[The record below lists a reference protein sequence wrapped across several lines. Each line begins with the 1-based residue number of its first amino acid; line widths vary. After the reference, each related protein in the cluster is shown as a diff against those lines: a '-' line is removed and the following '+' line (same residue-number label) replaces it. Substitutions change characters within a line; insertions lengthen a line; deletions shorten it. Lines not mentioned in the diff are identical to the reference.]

1 MKNDVMSTTSDYF
14 GTCITLIKK
23 KKNIRKYRWDNQ
35 NGQYRETF
43 SFTILIDI
51 NQCTVYRRLL
61 RLHALFEV

>member
-23 KKNIRKYRWDNQ
+23 KTLENTEGTIK

-61 RLHALFEV
+61 RLYALFEV